1 MEQFSDRKLRSLG
14 SNIKKVL
21 NLERSVYQIP
31 AEYNII
37 YWISNFLEDF
47 LSRPEKQNLIKYLE
61 HSFLHFFLFSF
72 SFFSLFLAPF
82 LDGLSQGFWVSSLS
96 CSCKHVWPRSCVVPV
111 NYCLYN
117 LKFCVC
123 KHGMLCSLEIH
134 SSGGS
139 KRGQMWNLAF
149 NYKRRYISTTTMPM
163 ATKVGRMMT
172 YHEGLTTEKSHDL
185 SSRVLRDQVA
195 N

>member
-61 HSFLHFFLFSF
+61 HSFLHFFCF
-72 SFFSLFLAPF
+72 LFLSF
-82 LDGLSQGFWVSSLS
+82 LYF
-96 CSCKHVWPRSCVVPV
+96 
-111 NYCLYN
+111 
-117 LKFCVC
+117 
-123 KHGMLCSLEIH
+123 
-134 SSGGS
+134 
-139 KRGQMWNLAF
+139 
-149 NYKRRYISTTTMPM
+149 
-163 ATKVGRMMT
+163 
-172 YHEGLTTEKSHDL
+172 
-185 SSRVLRDQVA
+185 
-195 N
+195 